1 MGLVLK
7 SFRLQKKVNYFFLCS
22 SCCVAEEPFV
32 SLSTKKLLE
41 SRARY
46 VLVSLTKMP
55 EEMITDLAKEVDATE
70 KEHSSNIDQI
80 RGDIKLLKGELNLMK
95 ATRNQIVEKGDL
107 SDKEIE
113 QFDTWVKKCI
123 SNIAV
128 KEKELT
134 SLSF

>member
-1 MGLVLK
+1 
-7 SFRLQKKVNYFFLCS
+7 
-22 SCCVAEEPFV
+22 
-32 SLSTKKLLE
+32 
-41 SRARY
+41 
-46 VLVSLTKMP
+46 
-55 EEMITDLAKEVDATE
+55 MITDLAKEVDATE

-128 KEKELT
+128 KEKELSLCLSEKTRILYPLEKLFT
-134 SLSF
+134 SRSSGRYISS